1 MPILPSVSD
10 LLLIVDG
17 LNLSTVVT
25 DIDNVSDTLIIV
37 DLLH

>member
-1 MPILPSVSD
+1 VPILPSVSD